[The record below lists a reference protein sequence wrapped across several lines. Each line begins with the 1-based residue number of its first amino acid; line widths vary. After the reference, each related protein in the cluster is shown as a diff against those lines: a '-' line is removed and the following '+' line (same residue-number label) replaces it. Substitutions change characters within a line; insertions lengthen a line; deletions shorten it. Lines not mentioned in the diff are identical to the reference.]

1 MPNPTPSLLHV
12 DVPLTNISVGYM
24 QDQDIYVADKVFPT
38 VPVQH
43 QSNLYWKYNKS
54 EWRRNEVQKRAP
66 STESVGAGWRMD
78 EDSYY
83 AHVYALHKDIDDQL
97 RANADSVFSL
107 NRDATRFVTDQLL
120 LHREIDWVNTYFAAG
135 VWDVELDGAASS
147 PGAGEF
153 LQWDQAGST
162 PIEDIT
168 EQKIAM
174 AEQTGFMPNKLVMG
188 AYVEHSLQHHADIL
202 DRIKYTQRGQVTRE
216 LLASLFGVD
225 EILVPMAT
233 QNSGPFM
240 QTVAATESEA
250 SYSFTH
256 GKNALLVYA
265 NPSPS
270 LMTPSGGYT
279 FEWTGY
285 AGSNARGLRIKNFRM
300 ELIASDRIEGEMAYD
315 MKVVAPDVGALFA
328 GAVG

>member
-24 QDQDIYVADKVFPT
+24 QDQSLYVADQVFPK

-54 EWRRNEVQKRAP
+54 EWRRTEVQKRAP
-66 STESVGAGWRMD
+66 STESVGAGWRMSQ
-78 EDSYY
+78 DSYF

-107 NRDATRFVTDQLL
+107 NRDATQFVTDQLL
-120 LHREIDWVNTYFAAG
+120 LHREIDWVSTYFASG
-135 VWDVELDGAASS
+135 VWDTDLDGVASG

-162 PIEDIT
+162 PIEEIT
-168 EQKIAM
+168 EQKIMM
-174 AEQTGFMPNKLVMG
+174 AEQTGFMPNTLVLG
-188 AYVEHSLQHHADIL
+188 AYVEHALQHHADIL

-216 LLASLFGVD
+216 ILASLFGVD
-225 EILVPMAT
+225 RILVPMAT
-233 QNSGPFM
+233 KNTGPMM
-240 QTVAATESEA
+240 QTVAATESNA
-250 SYSFTH
+250 VYSFTH

-265 NPSPS
+265 APSPS
-270 LMTPSGGYT
+270 LMQPSGGYT
-279 FEWTGY
+279 FEWVGY
-285 AGSNARGLRIKNFRM
+285 AGSNERGLRVKNFRM
-300 ELIASDRIEGEMAYD
+300 ELIASDRIEGEAAYD
-315 MKVVAPDVGALFA
+315 MKVVSPDVGTLFSA
-328 GAVG
+328 AVG

>member
-1 MPNPTPSLLHV
+1 MPNPTVSSLHV
-12 DVPLTNISVGYM
+12 NVPLTNISVAYM
-24 QDQDIYVADKVFPT
+24 QDQDIYVADKIFPR

-54 EWRRNEVQKRAP
+54 EWRRTEVQKRAP

-78 EDSYY
+78 QDQYF

-107 NRDATRFVTDQLL
+107 DRDATRFVTDQLL
-120 LHREIDWVNTYFAAG
+120 LHRELDWVNTYFGSG
-135 VWDVELDGAASS
+135 VWDTDLTGVAAA
-147 PGAGEF
+147 PGAGQF

-168 EQKIAM
+168 GQIIAST
-174 AEQTGFMPNKLVMG
+174 ELTGYRPNVLVLG
-188 AYVEHSLQHHADIL
+188 AYVEQELMHHPDIL
-202 DRIKYTQRGQVTRE
+202 DRIKYTQRGIVTRD
-216 LLASLFGVD
+216 LLASMLGVD
-225 EILVPMAT
+225 QVYVPMAT
-233 QNSGPFM
+233 QNTGALY
-240 QTVAATESEA
+240 QTVADTEA
-250 SYSFTH
+250 NAAYSFTH
-256 GKNALLVYA
+256 GKHALLVYS

-285 AGSNARGLRIKNFRM
+285 AGSAERGLRMKRFRQ
-300 ELIASDRIEGEMAYD
+300 EHIASDRIEGEMAYD
-315 MKVVAPDVGALFA
+315 MKVVAPDVGTLFV
-328 GAVG
+328 GAVA